1 MKTIDTCEETRY
13 SPLIPAM
20 AAICQAK
27 TGESLKIIIND
38 ANVFSDLKAYLS
50 EQDIG
55 FREIYDGD
63 QMSLE
68 FTIS

>member
-13 SPLIPAM
+13 SPLIPAI
-20 AAICQAK
+20 AAICHAK
-27 TGESLKIIIND
+27 VGESLKIIIND
-38 ANVFSDLKAYLS
+38 TDIFGDLKAYLS
-50 EQDIG
+50 EQNIG

>member
-20 AAICQAK
+20 AAICHAK
-27 TGESLKIIIND
+27 AGESLKIIIND
-38 ANVFSDLKAYLS
+38 ADIFGDLKTYLS
-50 EQDIG
+50 EQKIG